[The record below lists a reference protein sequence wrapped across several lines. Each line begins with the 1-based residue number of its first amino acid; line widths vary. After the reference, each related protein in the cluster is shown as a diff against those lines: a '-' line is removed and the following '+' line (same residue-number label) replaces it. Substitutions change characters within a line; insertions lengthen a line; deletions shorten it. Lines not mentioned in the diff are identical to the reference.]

1 MKYQKAILLS
11 ITISLPVFAAE
22 DNKVSAPN
30 VTTLDE
36 VSVIG
41 TREAQSLKETALSIG
56 VVKKEEIED
65 VKPAHPSEI
74 MQRIPGVHVNVTG
87 GEGHMTAIRQPIT
100 TQAVYLYLED
110 GIPTR
115 STGFFN
121 HNALYEINLPQ
132 AERIEVLKGPGSALY
147 GSDAIGGVINVDT
160 KASPLKPEADVS
172 VEVGEFGWKRLLLSG
187 GNTVDDDGYRASINL
202 THTDGWRDST
212 EYDRQS
218 ATLRWDRMLESGASL
233 KTVLSTSNIDQQ
245 TAGSSRLSE
254 ADYLNNP
261 TKNYTPI
268 SLRKV
273 GAARLSVAYEKETSN
288 SLLNITPYMR
298 SNSMELLPNWSL
310 GYDPTSYETKNN
322 SLGLQLKYRK
332 DFDSMRTRFVTGVDV
347 DYSPG
352 SRNEKS
358 ITVNKTGDVYDSY
371 TSGATIYDYDVTYQG
386 LSPYAHVEF
395 SPLDK
400 LRLTVGL
407 RYDYMSYDYDN
418 KLTDGS
424 ITVNPFA
431 NQPFRPVTY
440 LHAADTSVDFDRLS
454 PKLGLTYQL
463 APSHSGFISYREAFR
478 APSEGQ
484 LFRPGGNADTTSVNL
499 QPIKVASIETGV
511 RGKIGTWKYDASL
524 YSMKKTD
531 DIVRFEDPITGDREN
546 VNAGETLHEGIEVG
560 IGGNLASAT
569 SLNIAASYAKHSY
582 VVWVKDTTDYSG
594 NEMSAAPR
602 LILNSRLGFTPAFLN
617 KGKFELEW
625 EKLGSYW
632 MNDTN
637 TEKYEGHD
645 LLHLRVNYFSSKKL
659 EFYGRI
665 MNVTDERYAT
675 NASISSGNRTFAPGM
690 PRTAYAGMKYKF

>member
-1 MKYQKAILLS
+1 MNYRIALLVGAATTVVPAI
-11 ITISLPVFAAE
+11 AAE
-22 DNKVSAPN
+22 KENTTKMEE
-30 VTTLDE
+30 VTVTA
-36 VSVIG
+36 
-41 TREAQSLKETALSIG
+41 TREAQPIHESTHSIG
-56 VVKKEEIED
+56 KVDQAEINKL
-65 VKPAHPSEI
+65 KPAHPSEV
-74 MQRIPGVHVNVTG
+74 MGRIPGVHVNVTG
-87 GEGHMTAIRQPIT
+87 GEGHMTAIRQPIST
-100 TQAVYLYLED
+100 SPVYLYLED

-121 HNALYEINLPQ
+121 HNALYEVNVPQ
-132 AERIEVLKGPGSALY
+132 ASRIEVLKGPGSALY
-147 GSDAIGGVINVDT
+147 GSDAIGGVINVET
-160 KASPLKPEADVS
+160 RPAPLKPEGETNI
-172 VEVGEFGWKRLLLSG
+172 EVGGHGWERLLLSAG
-187 GNTVDDDGYRASINL
+187 TTEGDNGYRTDVNV

-218 ATLRWDRMLESGASL
+218 YTLRWDRMLNSGATL
-233 KTVLSTSNIDQQ
+233 KTLLSRSSIDQQ

-268 SLRKV
+268 SLREV
-273 GAARLSVAYEKETSN
+273 EAARFSVAYEKETSN

-310 GYDPTSYETKNN
+310 GYDPTSYKTSNN

-332 DFDSMRTRFVTGVDV
+332 DFDSMRTRFVSGVDV

-358 ITVNKTGDVYDSY
+358 ITVNKTGDVYDTY
-371 TSGATIYDYDVTYQG
+371 TAGATIYDYDVTYQG
-386 LSPYAHVEF
+386 VSPYAHVEF
-395 SPLDK
+395 SPLEK
-400 LRLTVGL
+400 LRLTLGM

-418 KLTDGS
+418 KITDGS

-431 NQPFRPVTY
+431 NQPGRQVTY
-440 LHAADTSVDFDRLS
+440 LHVADTSVDFDRLS
-454 PKLGLTYQL
+454 PKLGMTYQF
-463 APSHSGFISYREAFR
+463 AASHSGFIAYREAFR

-484 LFRPGGNADTTSVNL
+484 LFRPGGNADAVSVNL
-499 QPIKVASIETGV
+499 QPVKVASIETGV

-531 DIVRFEDPITGDREN
+531 DIVRYEDPVTGDRQN
-546 VNAGETLHEGIEVG
+546 VNAGETLHEGVEAG
-560 IGGNLASAT
+560 IGGNLASAV
-569 SLNIAASYAKHSY
+569 SLDIAASYAKHSY
-582 VVWVKDTTDYSG
+582 EVWVKDTTDFSG
-594 NEMSAAPR
+594 KEMSAAPR
-602 LILNSRLGFTPAFLN
+602 LVMNTRLGFTPSFLN
-617 KGKFELEW
+617 KGKVELEW

-632 MNDTN
+632 MNDAN

-645 LLHLRVNYFSSKKL
+645 LLHLRVNYFAGKKL

-690 PRTAYAGMKYKF
+690 PRTVYAGMKYQF